1 MKISGKMLDQAKT
14 AEGFL
19 AKEEARRIEDSLP
32 KDHPLMPEIERT
44 KAALGGD
51 LGGLPPGHPL
61 LRAMEAAKRN
71 FDAKRAVETDKEN
84 VRSDV
89 KKVKKLD
96 VEKVRQDAKKVARR
110 QEEETHDKR
119 REAAGQVNGKIDI
132 LLGEAKDLLR
142 VVADNEEVLG
152 TDPFSRSKVERLKRM
167 LFAAERGVS
176 ECRIARI

>member
-19 AKEEARRIEDSLP
+19 AKEEARRMEDSLP
-32 KDHPLMPEIERT
+32 KDHPLMPEIEKT

-71 FDAKRAVETDKEN
+71 FDAKKAVETDKEN

-89 KKVKKLD
+89 KRVKKLD
-96 VEKVRQDAKKVARR
+96 VEKARQDAKRVARN
-110 QEEETHDKR
+110 QEENAHQKK
-119 REAAGQVNGKIDI
+119 REAAGQVNKRIDV
-132 LLGEAKDLLR
+132 LLGEAKGLMR
-142 VVADNEEVLG
+142 IVAENEEALG
-152 TDPFSRSKVERLKRM
+152 MDPFSRLKVEKLRRI
-167 LFAAERGVS
+167 LFATERGVS